1 MKIIK
6 LKYIG
11 CGILFTVFFS
21 AGCKKNLEQFPN
33 DIIAAETFFK
43 TPNDALLALNGCY
56 GYLNGS
62 QNDIY
67 LDAMTDD
74 AYAQY
79 PWESN
84 ATAVGAGNVTVNLDM
99 GYGDRYNGIRRF
111 NFFLSKIESVPM
123 DATLK
128 KRYIA
133 EVRALR
139 AFSYFNLSTIFGP
152 VPLITNDIVDPL
164 EAKVAP
170 TPQTTVFDFVLA
182 ELKAAAPDLPT
193 AYSNGGGNEYGRM
206 TKGAALAL
214 RARAALFYK
223 KYDEAASDSRAVMD
237 LGYKLFTK
245 EPSAADLSE
254 DYSQLVDFQD
264 NADKAKFYKGL
275 VSYNQQF
282 WSVNERNS
290 EVILSS
296 QYAENINPTKV
307 TTFLFPGTFN
317 GWSSVTPTQD
327 LVNSYGNRNG
337 DPVTTLPT
345 TAQRAANYN
354 GGNYNVQF
362 LAEFKNRDTRLYA
375 SILFPGNKIFING
388 AAATFVWGKG
398 GNNNS
403 KTGYNFRKLA
413 DPNYIQEQ
421 NGNNDYQLIR
431 YAEVLLTFAEAQNEL
446 TGPNPA
452 IYAAIDQVR
461 NRAGMPN
468 VDQAKYGNKDNL
480 RTLILNERHI
490 ELAAE
495 GRRFLD
501 IRRLKIA
508 STVVKD
514 IRDITNDL
522 SQVRKWE
529 DKFYLFPYPLTATD
543 RNPNLQ
549 KDQQAKGY

>member
-170 TPQTTVFDFVLA
+170 TPQITVFDFVLA
-182 ELKAAAPDLPT
+182 ELKAAAPDLQT

-354 GGNYNVQF
+354 GGNYNAQF

-446 TGPNPA
+446 TGPSPA